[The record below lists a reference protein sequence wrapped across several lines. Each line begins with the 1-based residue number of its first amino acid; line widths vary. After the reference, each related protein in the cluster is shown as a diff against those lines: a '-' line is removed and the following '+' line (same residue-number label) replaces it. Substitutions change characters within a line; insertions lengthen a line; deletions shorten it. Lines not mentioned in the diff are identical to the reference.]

1 MATSGEEK
9 EEEEKRKKEGRGEG
23 RKVLFG
29 TWKISKV
36 IDCSW
41 ALTIN
46 QYSRCPVFLGLAL

>member
-9 EEEEKRKKEGRGEG
+9 EEEEKRKEGGRGEET
-23 RKVLFG
+23 KVLFG

-41 ALTIN
+41 ALIHVV
-46 QYSRCPVFLGLAL
+46 QFS

>member
-1 MATSGEEK
+1 MAASGEEK

-41 ALTIN
+41 ALIIS
-46 QYSRCPVFLGLAL
+46 QHSRCPVFLGLAL